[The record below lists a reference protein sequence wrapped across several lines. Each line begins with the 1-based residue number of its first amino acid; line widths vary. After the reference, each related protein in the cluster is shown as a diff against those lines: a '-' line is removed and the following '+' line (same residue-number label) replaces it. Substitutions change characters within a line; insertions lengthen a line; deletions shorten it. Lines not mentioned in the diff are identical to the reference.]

1 MPAKP
6 KEVVALVL
14 RVMLGCWFAYSG
26 GLKIFGTGLDR
37 FLADVANYRMVGP
50 PLDAWVAY
58 GVPWLE
64 LIAGVCL
71 MLGILRRGALL
82 AVFGLVLIFSV
93 AVGSAWV
100 RGLDISC
107 GCHGGDAPIRYWA
120 KALEFAGYFLLLAWL
135 WRVEPHHDGGGD
147 VENSR
152 NLA

>member
-1 MPAKP
+1 MLVKRKGA
-6 KEVVALVL
+6 VALVL
-14 RVMLGCWFAYSG
+14 RVMLGVWFAYSG

-37 FLADVANYRMVGP
+37 FLIDVTNYRMIGP
-50 PLDAWVAY
+50 PLDMWVAY
-58 GVPWLE
+58 GLPWGE
-64 LIAGVCL
+64 LVAGICL

-82 AVFGLVLIFSV
+82 AVLGMVSIFSV

-120 KALEFAGYFLLLAWL
+120 KALEFAGYFVLLAWL
-135 WRVEPHHDGGGD
+135 WRCESNVDDGGD
-147 VENSR
+147 LENSR

>member
-1 MPAKP
+1 
-6 KEVVALVL
+6 
-14 RVMLGCWFAYSG
+14 
-26 GLKIFGTGLDR
+26 
-37 FLADVANYRMVGP
+37 
-50 PLDAWVAY
+50 
-58 GVPWLE
+58 
-64 LIAGVCL
+64 

-135 WRVEPHHDGGGD
+135 WRVESHHDGIGD

>member
-37 FLADVANYRMVGP
+37 FLADVANYRMVDP

-58 GVPWLE
+58 GVPWVE
-64 LIAGVCL
+64 LVAGVCL
-71 MLGILRRGALL
+71 MLGILRHGALL
-82 AVFGLVLIFSV
+82 AVFGLVLFFSV

-107 GCHGGDAPIRYWA
+107 GCHGGDVACYHLLRRRRRRRRQVLPWQGGCG
-120 KALEFAGYFLLLAWL
+120 AL
-135 WRVEPHHDGGGD
+135 RVP
-147 VENSR
+147 
-152 NLA
+152 